1 MKNLLIIED
10 DPITITLYKYILKK
24 AGFNLFILED
34 GNEIMQLLSISE
46 IDLIIMDI
54 SLKNTYLDNQK
65 IDGIKFSKYIKC
77 NPKYN
82 KIPIIIVTAYSGKIK
97 EENFIKDNMAD
108 KIITK
113 PIVDFNMFINIIK
126 EQIKIE

>member
-24 AGFNLFILED
+24 AGFNLYILED

-77 NPKYN
+77 NPRYN

>member
-34 GNEIMQLLSISE
+34 GNEIMQLLSITE

-77 NPKYN
+77 NPRYN
-82 KIPIIIVTAYSGKIK
+82 KIPILIVTAYSGKIK

-108 KIITK
+108 RIITK
-113 PIVDFNMFINIIK
+113 PIVDFNLFINIIK

>member
-77 NPKYN
+77 NPRYN

-97 EENFIKDNMAD
+97 EENFIKENMAD

-113 PIVDFNMFINIIK
+113 PIVDFNLFINIIR

>member
-77 NPKYN
+77 NPRYN

-97 EENFIKDNMAD
+97 EENFIKENMAD

-113 PIVDFNMFINIIK
+113 PIVDFNLFINIIK

>member
-1 MKNLLIIED
+1 MKNILIIED

-34 GNEIMQLLSISE
+34 GNEIMSLLDE
-46 IDLIIMDI
+46 TEVDLIIMDI

-65 IDGIKFSKYIKC
+65 MDGVKFSKYIKC
-77 NPKYN
+77 NPRFN
-82 KIPIIIVTAYSGKIK
+82 FIPIIIVTAYSGKIK
-97 EENFIKDNMAD
+97 EESFLKENLAD

-113 PIVDFNMFINIIK
+113 PIVDFNLFINIIK
-126 EQIKIE
+126 EQIKN